1 MATDDM
7 RDGTN
12 DITALTNILG
22 RSDSTRSHFDTRL
35 LKNPDFSGHFVVFGL
50 LEHHLISV
58 RVRHHG
64 KVSLSARPDYCRI
77 TTVPP
82 VASTFAIHWETES
95 TLSIE

>member
-1 MATDDM
+1 M

-12 DITALTNILG
+12 DVIALTDILG
-22 RSDSTRSHFDTRL
+22 RSESTRLHFDTRL